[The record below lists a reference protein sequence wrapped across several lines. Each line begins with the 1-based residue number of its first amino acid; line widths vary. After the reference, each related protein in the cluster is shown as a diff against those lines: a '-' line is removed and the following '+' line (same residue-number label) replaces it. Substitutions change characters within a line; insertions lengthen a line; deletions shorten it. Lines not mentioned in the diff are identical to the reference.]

1 MTDRSRDEDA
11 ADEATT
17 LSPRR
22 EARREVID
30 AVPGVA
36 GADLDDATT
45 LSPRRRGAPDD
56 EPEDR
61 TTLSRRH
68 ERALEVS
75 DVPQID
81 DERTTLSR
89 RHERPVEDTDVPQ
102 IDDERTTLSRRHE
115 RPVEDT
121 DVPQVDDE
129 RTTLSRRHERP
140 VEDTDVP
147 QIDDERTTLSRRH
160 ERPVEDTDVPQID
173 DDRTSIAARRIE
185 PPLEVSDIP
194 RGSLEA
200 AEATES
206 PLDHTIVQRREVDT
220 SITRGRADTPRTA
233 AVPGAT
239 GSKAIYRPRA
249 DAPAPAI
256 TRTPVTPPTAVD
268 PVGVAN
274 VRPRRRRGFL
284 LALVAGVVV
293 IVGGAITGIM
303 LIVGGG

>member
-22 EARREVID
+22 DARREVID
-30 AVPGVA
+30 AVPGMA
-36 GADLDDATT
+36 GTDLDDATT

-56 EPEDR
+56 DPEDR
-61 TTLSRRH
+61 T
-68 ERALEVS
+68 A
-75 DVPQID
+75 
-81 DERTTLSR
+81 
-89 RHERPVEDTDVPQ
+89 
-102 IDDERTTLSRRHE
+102 
-115 RPVEDT
+115 
-121 DVPQVDDE
+121 
-129 RTTLSRRHERP
+129 
-140 VEDTDVP
+140 
-147 QIDDERTTLSRRH
+147 LSRRH

-173 DDRTSIAARRIE
+173 DDRTSVAARRIE

-249 DAPAPAI
+249 DAPAPTI

-268 PVGVAN
+268 PVGAAN

-303 LIVGGG
+303 LIIGGG

>member
-30 AVPGVA
+30 AVPGRA
-36 GADLDDATT
+36 GTDLDDATT

-56 EPEDR
+56 DPED
-61 TTLSRRH
+61 
-68 ERALEVS
+68 
-75 DVPQID
+75 
-81 DERTTLSR
+81 RTTLSR

-102 IDDERTTLSRRHE
+102 IDDERTS
-115 RPVEDT
+115 V
-121 DVPQVDDE
+121 
-129 RTTLSRRHERP
+129 
-140 VEDTDVP
+140 
-147 QIDDERTTLSRRH
+147 
-160 ERPVEDTDVPQID
+160 
-173 DDRTSIAARRIE
+173 AARRIE

-268 PVGVAN
+268 PVGAAN

>member
-75 DVPQID
+75 
-81 DERTTLSR
+81 
-89 RHERPVEDTDVPQ
+89 
-102 IDDERTTLSRRHE
+102 
-115 RPVEDT
+115 
-121 DVPQVDDE
+121 
-129 RTTLSRRHERP
+129 
-140 VEDTDVP
+140 DVP

>member
-22 EARREVID
+22 AARREVID
-30 AVPGVA
+30 AVPGMA
-36 GADLDDATT
+36 GTDLDDATT

-56 EPEDR
+56 DPEDR
-61 TTLSRRH
+61 TMLSRRH
-68 ERALEVS
+68 ERPVEDT
-75 DVPQID
+75 DVPQVD
-81 DERTTLSR
+81 DDRTMLSR

-102 IDDERTTLSRRHE
+102 IDDE
-115 RPVEDT
+115 P
-121 DVPQVDDE
+121 
-129 RTTLSRRHERP
+129 
-140 VEDTDVP
+140 
-147 QIDDERTTLSRRH
+147 TTLSRRH

-173 DDRTSIAARRIE
+173 DDRTSIAVRRIE

-268 PVGVAN
+268 PVGAAN

>member
-30 AVPGVA
+30 AVPGMA
-36 GADLDDATT
+36 GTDLDDATT

-56 EPEDR
+56 DPED
-61 TTLSRRH
+61 
-68 ERALEVS
+68 
-75 DVPQID
+75 
-81 DERTTLSR
+81 
-89 RHERPVEDTDVPQ
+89 
-102 IDDERTTLSRRHE
+102 
-115 RPVEDT
+115 
-121 DVPQVDDE
+121 

-173 DDRTSIAARRIE
+173 DERTSIAARRIE

-268 PVGVAN
+268 PVGAAN